1 MMKAQFSEQYPIIE
15 KLEYNF
21 LINEDVYSLNT
32 LMSLLYDK
40 NFVKFSKNDYYV
52 KDYVMKNLKKYFW
65 DLSNIDQIIDYLE
78 ASITADINRYEYL
91 ISIKAQYR
99 AFRDKKMVDKLEY
112 ELIEC
117 FGVSYM
123 MRNFSYYSSKNDP
136 KVREIGENFKDNIYT
151 DKRLVSNLK
160 ANMGKFCDL
169 KIRSS
174 ILNIDQSTHK
184 QLRFDTSNFIYTE
197 DITLNQ
203 TRKIYDKS
211 LSYLYKSI
219 VDVYAEYYFRGL
231 IREVLERY
239 Q

>member
-1 MMKAQFSEQYPIIE
+1 MKAQVSEQYPIIE

-21 LINEDVYSLNT
+21 LINEDIYSLNT

-78 ASITADINRYEYL
+78 ASITSDLNRYEYL

-99 AFRDKKMVDKLEY
+99 AFKDKKMVDELEF
-112 ELIEC
+112 ELIDC

-123 MRNFSYYSSKNDP
+123 MDTLSYQSSKNDP
-136 KVREIGENFKDNIYT
+136 KVIEIGESFKDRIYT
-151 DKRLVSNLK
+151 DKKLVSNLK
-160 ANMGKFCDL
+160 SNMGKFCDS
-169 KIRSS
+169 KIRANV
-174 ILNIDQSTHK
+174 LNIDRSTHK

-231 IREVLERY
+231 TREVLERY

>member
-99 AFRDKKMVDKLEY
+99 AFRDKKMVDNLEY

-160 ANMGKFCDL
+160 SNMGKFCDL

>member
-91 ISIKAQYR
+91 LSIKAQYR
-99 AFRDKKMVDKLEY
+99 AFRDKKMVDNLEY
-112 ELIEC
+112 ELIDC

-136 KVREIGENFKDNIYT
+136 KVREIGEKFKDNIYT

-174 ILNIDQSTHK
+174 VLNIDQSTHK
-184 QLRFDTSNFIYTE
+184 QLRFDTSSFIYTE

>member
-1 MMKAQFSEQYPIIE
+1 MKAQVSEQYPIIE
-15 KLEYNF
+15 KLEYNI
-21 LINEDVYSLNT
+21 LINEDIYSLNT

-78 ASITADINRYEYL
+78 ASITSDLNRYEYL

-99 AFRDKKMVDKLEY
+99 AFKDKKMVDELEF
-112 ELIEC
+112 ELIDC

-123 MRNFSYYSSKNDP
+123 MDTLSYQSSKNDP
-136 KVREIGENFKDNIYT
+136 KVIEIGESFKDRIYT
-151 DKRLVSNLK
+151 DKKLVSNLK
-160 ANMGKFCDL
+160 SNMGKFCDS
-169 KIRSS
+169 KIRANV
-174 ILNIDQSTHK
+174 LNIDRSTHK

-231 IREVLERY
+231 TREVLERY